1 MKKLTI
7 LLLVMIG
14 SFGLKA
20 QNDAISK
27 FFGKYADDMSF
38 SNVTISSKM
47 FKMFTNV
54 EVSNPEDKEIL
65 DAINSL
71 TGLRILAKS
80 DITNGRELYRE
91 AFSKVNA
98 KEYEELM
105 SIRDKETDFKFLVK
119 QNGNNIQ
126 ELLMISGGPKEFMIM
141 SLMGNIDLNKISKIG
156 SKMNIGGLENLEK
169 MNDKKNK

>member
-1 MKKLTI
+1 MKKVTI
-7 LLLVMIG
+7 LMLVVFASIAAH
-14 SFGLKA
+14 A

-27 FFGKYADDMSF
+27 FFGKYADDTSF
-38 SNVTISSKM
+38 SNVNISSKM
-47 FKMFTNV
+47 FKLFTNV
-54 EVSNPEDKEIL
+54 EVDNPDDKEIL

-71 TGLRILAKS
+71 SGLRILAKS
-80 DITNGRELYRE
+80 DISNGRELYKE

-105 SIRDKETDFKFLVK
+105 SIREKDQDFKFLIK
-119 QNGNNIQ
+119 SNGNMIQ

-141 SLMGNIDLNKISKIG
+141 SITGNIDLNKISKIG

>member
-1 MKKLTI
+1 MKKVII
-7 LLLVMIG
+7 LMLVMIG
-14 SFGLKA
+14 SFGLQA
-20 QNDAISK
+20 QSDAISK
-27 FFGKYADDMSF
+27 FFSKYADDTSF
-38 SNVTISSKM
+38 SNVNISSKM
-47 FKMFTNV
+47 FKLFTNI
-54 EVSNPEDKEIL
+54 EADNPNDKEIL

-71 TGLRILAKS
+71 SGLRILAKS
-80 DITNGRELYRE
+80 DITNGRELYKE

-105 SIRDKETDFKFLVK
+105 SIREKDQDFKFMIK

-141 SLMGNIDLNKISKIG
+141 SITGNIDLNKISKIG

-169 MNDKKNK
+169 MNGKKNK

>member
-1 MKKLTI
+1 MKKVIILTM
-7 LLLVMIG
+7 VMFA
-14 SFGLKA
+14 SMGLSA

-27 FFGKYADDMSF
+27 FFSKYADDTSF
-38 SNVTISSKM
+38 SNVNISSKM
-47 FKMFTNV
+47 FKLFTNV
-54 EVSNPEDKEIL
+54 EVDNPNDKEIL

-71 TGLRILAKS
+71 SGLRILAKS
-80 DITNGRELYRE
+80 DISNGRELYKE
-91 AFSKVNA
+91 AFSKVNV

-105 SIRDKETDFKFLVK
+105 SIREKDQDFKFMIK

-141 SLMGNIDLNKISKIG
+141 SITGNIDLNKISKIG